1 MKLDIVTPEGSL
13 FSGEVDSIVVPGV
26 NGAFEM
32 LNNHAPIVAI
42 LQKGVI
48 AMKGNNISIDERVND
63 RFQINQNEV
72 TLAINS
78 GTVEMKNN
86 KVIVLAE

>member
-1 MKLDIVTPEGSL
+1 MKLDIVSPEGVL
-13 FSGEVDSIVVPGV
+13 FSGEVDSIAVPGV
-26 NGAFEM
+26 NGTFEM

-42 LQKGVI
+42 LTQGDVRI
-48 AMKGNNISIDERVND
+48 KGNDLLIDE
-63 RFQINQNEV
+63 EV
-72 TLAINS
+72 QDKFKITTGEVVLPIQS

>member
-1 MKLDIVTPEGSL
+1 
-13 FSGEVDSIVVPGV
+13 
-26 NGAFEM
+26 M

-48 AMKGNNISIDERVND
+48 TMKGNNISIDEHVNE

>member
-13 FSGEVDSIVVPGV
+13 FSGEVDSIIVPGV

-42 LQKGVI
+42 LQKGEI
-48 AMKGNNISIDERVND
+48 KMKGNQINIDENVKE
-63 RFQINQNEV
+63 RFTVNQNEV
-72 TLAINS
+72 ILPINS

>member
-48 AMKGNNISIDERVND
+48 TMKGNNIGIDEHVKE
-63 RFQINQNEV
+63 RFQIKQNEV

>member
-1 MKLDIVTPEGSL
+1 MKLDIVSPEGAL
-13 FSGEVDSIVVPGV
+13 FSGEVDSIIVPGIK
-26 NGAFEM
+26 GAFEI

-42 LQKGVI
+42 LT
-48 AMKGNNISIDERVND
+48 KGNIRIKAENFNVDE
-63 RFQINQNEV
+63 EV
-72 TLAINS
+72 AGKFKIEKGEAVLPINS

>member
-1 MKLDIVTPEGSL
+1 MKLDIVSPEGAL
-13 FSGEVDSIVVPGV
+13 FSGEIEAIVVPGI

-42 LQKGVI
+42 LT
-48 AMKGNNISIDERVND
+48 KGNVRIKGND
-63 RFQINQNEV
+63 LKVEKEVADKFQIEKSEIV
-72 TLAINS
+72 LPINS

>member
-1 MKLDIVTPEGSL
+1 
-13 FSGEVDSIVVPGV
+13 
-26 NGAFEM
+26 
-32 LNNHAPIVAI
+32 
-42 LQKGVI
+42 
-48 AMKGNNISIDERVND
+48 MKGNNISIDEHVNE

>member
-1 MKLDIVTPEGSL
+1 MKLDIVTPDGAL
-13 FSGEVDSIVVPGV
+13 FSGEITSIVVPGV

-42 LQKGVI
+42 LQAGTVRIK
-48 AMKGNNISIDERVND
+48 ADKFDIDETVKDKFEISNGEAVL
-63 RFQINQNEV
+63 Q
-72 TLAINS
+72 INS

-86 KVIVLAE
+86 NVILLSE

>member
-1 MKLDIVTPEGSL
+1 MKLDIVTPEGAL

-26 NGAFEM
+26 NGTFEM

-42 LQKGVI
+42 LTEGEIRIKAPQI
-48 AMKGNNISIDERVND
+48 LIDE
-63 RFQINQNEV
+63 EV
-72 TLAINS
+72 QDKFKVTTGEAVLPIHS

>member
-1 MKLDIVTPEGSL
+1 MKLDIVSPEGVL
-13 FSGEVDSIVVPGV
+13 FTGEVDSIIVPGI

-42 LQKGVI
+42 LNKGDI
-48 AMKGNNISIDERVND
+48 RIKGANISIDEEVQD
-63 RFQINQNEV
+63 KFQITSGEAV
-72 TLAINS
+72 LPINS

-86 KVIVLAE
+86 QVIVLAE

>member
-1 MKLDIVTPEGSL
+1 MKLDIVSPEGVL
-13 FSGEVDSIVVPGV
+13 FSGEVEAIVVPGI

-42 LQKGVI
+42 LT
-48 AMKGNNISIDERVND
+48 KGNIRIKGND
-63 RFQINQNEV
+63 LKIEEEVTDKFQIEKGEII
-72 TLAINS
+72 LPINS

>member
-1 MKLDIVTPEGSL
+1 MKLDIVTPDGAL
-13 FSGEVDSIVVPGV
+13 FSGEITSIVVPGV

-42 LQKGVI
+42 LQAGTVRIK
-48 AMKGNNISIDERVND
+48 ADTFDIDETVKDKFEISNGEAVL
-63 RFQINQNEV
+63 Q
-72 TLAINS
+72 INS

-86 KVIVLAE
+86 NVILLSE